1 MNKMSK
7 LIEKL
12 ELFVIT
18 TVGKITVG
26 GIACV
31 ASITLIVAII
41 ISSGSGKNIQA
52 DSDTKENIS
61 TQEITTVEK
70 VATETPTTTQQQT
83 TTLEVATQEETTTIE
98 VIKVEDLNVS
108 DDDLSKNDEVM
119 RGQEQANM
127 TEPVT
132 VPPTQAPANNQNTS
146 TATPKPAPKPA
157 APPTAVNEYSCLVY
171 GIDVSKWQGNIDWAK
186 VKAAGYK
193 FVMIKCAGRAVDGN
207 GQLYVDKCFEKNIEG
222 ALSNGIQVGVYFF
235 SQALNEREAQE
246 EASLVIDLLKK
257 YKITYPVTFDW
268 ETSQGWRTSNTYI
281 GKNKFTNIVNTF
293 CNMVKQA
300 GYEPMVYGNYND
312 LYRFDIE
319 SIARK
324 HKVWYARWWDKYQK
338 TSANYKDGE
347 DTPILNFAYQMWQYK
362 STGRVPGISGNVD
375 MNVAF
380 FSYSGS
386 GVPSRA
392 LELLVKNKSLI
403 SNVGTSI
410 SLKNGVVAKST
421 AGTDISSSV
430 TYAIK
435 NSSNVVVNES
445 TAINTPGRYTITY
458 NITDFTGAT
467 KNDTASLVVRSK
479 PVIELN
485 QNEIVY
491 LKSTD
496 YSEKNANDIAREVQ
510 TLITNNIKMAK
521 DYEGN
526 NIRAAIT
533 IEYPKVLYLENSNG
547 QKLTSVNDLSDAVLS
562 SGEYV
567 IKYSVKDSRN
577 LVSTAQMSLKIIDIK
592 EREFEFDV
600 DEANGD
606 RFAEMLNDKL
616 AKNTTIINSN
626 MKYILSEALQ
636 NAINKN
642 SFMVGENYEV
652 MYIVTNLDSNV
663 YYRKVNIKIR
673 NREEETSEETTQ
685 ENNESVVQES
695 VGE

>member
-18 TVGKITVG
+18 TAGKITVG

-31 ASITLIVAII
+31 ASIILIVAII
-41 ISSGSGKNIQA
+41 ISSGGGKNIQA

-70 VATETPTTTQQQT
+70 VTTETPTTTQQQT
-83 TTLEVATQEETTTIE
+83 TTLEVATQEQTTTIE
-98 VIKVEDLNVS
+98 VIKMEDLNVS

-146 TATPKPAPKPA
+146 TATPKPAPKPV
-157 APPTAVNEYSCLVY
+157 APPAAVNEYSCLVY

-319 SIARK
+319 SIAK
-324 HKVWYARWWDKYQK
+324 KYKVWYARWWDKYQK
-338 TSANYKDGE
+338 TSANYVAGE
-347 DTPILNFAYQMWQYK
+347 TTPTLNFAYQMWQYK

-392 LELLVKNKSLI
+392 LELSVKNSSLTT
-403 SNVGTSI
+403 NVGTKLN
-410 SLKNGVVAKST
+410 LKTGVSAKST
-421 AGTDISSSV
+421 AGTDISTSV
-430 TYAIK
+430 TYTIK
-435 NSSNVVVNES
+435 NSSNVKVNES
-445 TAINTPGRYTITY
+445 TVFATPGKYTITY
-458 NITDFTGAT
+458 NVTDFTGAS
-467 KNDTASLVVRSK
+467 KSATATLVVRGK
-479 PVIELN
+479 PVIKLN
-485 QNEIVY
+485 KNEIIY
-491 LKSTD
+491 FKNTDFADKS
-496 YSEKNANDIAREVQ
+496 ANDLAIELQ
-510 TLITNNIKMAK
+510 NIIVSNVVSAT
-521 DYEGN
+521 DYEGKDIKAN
-526 NIRAAIT
+526 VSIV
-533 IEYPKVLYLENSNG
+533 YPNVLYLENSTG
-547 QKLTSVNDLSDAVLS
+547 QKLTSTDNLTDAVLS
-562 SGEYV
+562 KGEYV
-567 IKYSVKDSRN
+567 ITYKIKDSKN
-577 LVSTAQMSLKIIDIK
+577 LENIAELSLKIVDIN
-592 EREFEFDV
+592 ETNFEIYVSDANNADFRNIFTEKLRQNISLQTEAINIIFS
-600 DEANGD
+600 DE
-606 RFAEMLNDKL
+606 LN
-616 AKNTTIINSN
+616 
-626 MKYILSEALQ
+626 EALD
-636 NAINKN
+636 NH
-642 SFMVGENYEV
+642 SFSNGNIFEV
-652 MYIVTNLDSNV
+652 IYTIDGLDSNV
-663 YYRKVNIKIR
+663 YHKKVTINIVEK
-673 NREEETSEETTQ
+673 EEGTSQEETTTISY
-685 ENNESVVQES
+685 EKTTT
-695 VGE
+695 